1 MSDRREFLR
10 LLGGAAVTWPQAAL
24 LGVDL
29 RNACQ
34 CVDTEFREKVQ
45 FDQTERDLRHHDCS
59 VGNGQP
65 DDGPQQRRLKNDA
78 GPRINF
84 GGGVA
89 TLGGGVHWRKGS
101 QAAVLPPLTRMI

>member
-1 MSDRREFLR
+1 VCRFLAIGTNTEHVGPWRGEFK
-10 LLGGAAVTWPQAAL
+10 
-24 LGVDL
+24 
-29 RNACQ
+29 
-34 CVDTEFREKVQ
+34 KVQ

-65 DDGPQQRRLKNDA
+65 DDGPQQRRFKNDA